1 MQVFADNPMTF
12 PHPGSRYNIPVDKT
26 VSPKVG
32 GFQGKVPNSVA
43 AVTLKAMDL
52 PEIRA
57 GGHRKRFGVMEPRK
71 SRTTRTWRS
80 FTSPAELLRSGHGC
94 ETSGCNHI
102 RCFSLKSVS
111 FACRP
116 NALVMLQL
124 LYDLC
129 ILSWM
134 KCRSHLCDLSLGGL
148 QQIRRLQSGRAHSP
162 RVA

>member
-57 GGHRKRFGVMEPRK
+57 GGHRKRFGVMVPRK

-80 FTSPAELLRSGHGC
+80 FTSPAKKLPGRLTRGH
-94 ETSGCNHI
+94 H
-102 RCFSLKSVS
+102 RMRALVYLKSIAS
-111 FACRP
+111 SQR
-116 NALVMLQL
+116 N
-124 LYDLC
+124 
-129 ILSWM
+129 
-134 KCRSHLCDLSLGGL
+134 
-148 QQIRRLQSGRAHSP
+148 
-162 RVA
+162 